1 MILAVIF
8 MFQWYIEH
16 MFMMMCAVIMSCVV
30 SALHE
35 LQRQLSGLS
44 DGTLSDAS
52 DPMSDPTMEKSPKPR

>member
-1 MILAVIF
+1 MVK
-8 MFQWYIEH
+8 
-16 MFMMMCAVIMSCVV
+16 MMCAVIMSRVV